1 MAYSI
6 IGKTKFEATKEWRGW
21 YVHETWL
28 INSTVLATDDT
39 IDAMS
44 YAAFQALGIALLDH
58 HSIYIDSVA
67 LKITPKSDA
76 SNKRHFL
83 IDVDWGPPDQSLL
96 SGNPQIQVGAT
107 TKYQSTNKDGY
118 GDNIE
123 VGYTY
128 SSDTKW
134 GKASGKTYTT
144 NPKIQVLKPEKV
156 LEYNILSSVNPELLA
171 DTLVGRVNA
180 YMWHWYP
187 AGTVLCT
194 AITGVSTDWGVTWR
208 VRYLFQFNWDEWVET
223 VAYVDMVTGKPPSDL
238 VVDTG
243 IKDIDPYPVGNFNL
257 LTELV

>member
-1 MAYSI
+1 LAYSV
-6 IGKTKFEATKEWRGW
+6 IGKTKFEANLEWRGW
-21 YVHETWL
+21 YLHETWL
-28 INSTVLATDDT
+28 VESSVLATDDT
-39 IDAMS
+39 VDAMCK
-44 YAAFQALGIALLDH
+44 AAYDALEITPLAF
-58 HSIYIDSVA
+58 HSIYTQSAAIKFTPRSV
-67 LKITPKSDA
+67 A
-76 SNKRHFL
+76 SNKRQFL
-83 IDVDWGPPDQSLL
+83 IDIEWGPPDGSLL
-96 SGNPQIQVGAT
+96 SNQPQIQVGAT

-134 GKASGKTYTT
+134 GKASGKPYTT

-156 LEYNILSSVNPELLA
+156 LEYNILSSVNPEILA

-180 YMWHWYP
+180 FMWHWYP

-194 AITGVSTDWGVTWR
+194 AITGVSTDWGLTWR
-208 VRYLFQFNWDEWVET
+208 VRYLFQFNWDAWVET

-238 VVDTG
+238 VAGTG

-257 LTELV
+257 LTEIA